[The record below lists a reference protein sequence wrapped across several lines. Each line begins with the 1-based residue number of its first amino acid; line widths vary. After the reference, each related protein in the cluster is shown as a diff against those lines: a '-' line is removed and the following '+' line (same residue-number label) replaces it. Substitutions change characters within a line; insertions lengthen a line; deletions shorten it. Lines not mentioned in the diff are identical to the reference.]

1 MLFPAL
7 AENPAQVS
15 RFLGVLTG
23 TVAIRDFFGPANL
36 RGIVGSRT
44 LLRMMAARAAP
55 VTNLRGRPGAP
66 R

>member
-23 TVAIRDFFGPANL
+23 TVPIRDFFNPANL
-36 RGIVGSRT
+36 RGIVGART
-44 LLRMMAARAAP
+44 LLRMMTARA
-55 VTNLRGRPGAP
+55 GRHA
-66 R
+66 